1 MDKNNRDEEM
11 LLRLQKAFREDAE
24 SIETPESLS
33 KENITALL
41 RDVQPDNVVPLSG
54 ARRKPKNPLP
64 RIAAIA
70 ASFVLVMAV
79 AVVAR
84 HAHNSNDLGLKG
96 AFEGFKIDNLVKS
109 ITSKEELDRAVSE
122 IIGGNKKAENSPA
135 DTAGEA
141 APAQPADKETAEP
154 AIVVEKP
161 APANVVSN
169 KGFEADIVKYSG
181 GYLYVLTPAID
192 GSTGTPTQVIKVIK
206 TSPSGE
212 MQESA
217 LIELRDAGMSA
228 SSDECFEIQIK
239 GSTLIALIGRKDYSG
254 SDSGSDP
261 QSSTLTLF
269 YDISNPEA
277 PSLMSTR
284 SQDGAFAA
292 SDLKGDTLWL
302 VTTGTLSNSN
312 PVPSITEDGS
322 RYDLSA
328 DRDEITACENAR
340 ENAYLLI
347 GACNINRA
355 GEGTSVLELIG
366 CGANSGI
373 SISGSGVY
381 ISRQF
386 AAVDTGDK
394 RTEIYHV
401 ASEGG
406 KLTLAG
412 TYSLDGTLPAGINA
426 QNDSGVYYIRS
437 DSGKLYAGALTKDL
451 KKINE
456 ETDLGLDGNSACVFI
471 GNTAYVAGGETGRA
485 VRFSGGEITVSD
497 APAHRADSA
506 IYRITDK
513 SVIEICAPGKN
524 GATVINCYGSD
535 GASSSYSFTKGER
548 PLLSDSR
555 AILIDS
561 ERGIFGIP
569 VIIPGSNTESSA
581 YILFAVSGGKIE
593 KTGEYIHDG
602 NYIGDAAT
610 RAALSGNIL
619 YTVSGAKITAFTL
632 SDAKAQAAYI
642 Y

>member
-1 MDKNNRDEEM
+1 MDMNKRDEEM

-41 RDVQPDNVVPLSG
+41 RDVQPDNVVPLPE
-54 ARRKPKNPLP
+54 RKPKNPLP

-84 HAHNSNDLGLKG
+84 HAHNSNNLGLKG

-109 ITSKEELDRAVSE
+109 ITSKEELDKAVSE
-122 IIGGNKKAENSPA
+122 IIGTDSSAGNSAA
-135 DTAGEA
+135 DTAGEI
-141 APAQPADKETAEP
+141 PQAQGADKETAEP
-154 AIVVEKP
+154 EIVVEKP
-161 APANVVSN
+161 AKAQVVNN
-169 KGFEADIVKYSG
+169 KGLEADIVKYSG

-192 GSTGTPTQVIKVIK
+192 ESTGAPTQVIKVIK
-206 TSPSGE
+206 TSSSGE

-217 LIELRDAGMSA
+217 LIELHDAGMSD
-228 SSDECFEIQIK
+228 STDECFEIQIK
-239 GSTLIALIGRKDYSG
+239 GSTLIALIGRRDYSRSAAG
-254 SDSGSDP
+254 A
-261 QSSTLTLF
+261 SSQNSTMTLF
-269 YDISNPEA
+269 YDISSPES
-277 PSLMSTR
+277 PSLIGTR

-292 SDLKGDTLWL
+292 FDIKGDTLWL
-302 VTTGTLSNSN
+302 VTTGSLSNAN

-322 RYDLSA
+322 KYDLSA
-328 DRDEITACENAR
+328 DKEEITACENAR

-347 GACNINRA
+347 SVCSINGA
-355 GEGTSVLELIG
+355 GEGSSAIELIG

-373 SISGSGVY
+373 SVSDSGVY

-394 RTEIYHV
+394 RTEIYHI

-412 TYSLDGTLPAGINA
+412 TYSLDGSLPAGINA
-426 QNDSGVYYIRS
+426 QNDYGVYYIRN
-437 DSGKLYAGALTKDL
+437 DSGKLYAGALTRDL
-451 KKINE
+451 KKANE
-456 ETDLGLDGNSACVFI
+456 ETELDLDGNSACVFI
-471 GNTAYVAGGETGRA
+471 GDTAYITGGDSGRA
-485 VRFSGGEITVSD
+485 IRFSGGEITVSD
-497 APAHRADSA
+497 APAHKADSNV
-506 IYRITDK
+506 YRITDK

-535 GASSSYSFTKGER
+535 GTSSSYSLTHGEK

-555 AILIDS
+555 ALLIDS
-561 ERGIFGIP
+561 ERGVFGIP
-569 VIIPGSNTESSA
+569 VIIPDGETEKSA
-581 YILFAVSGGKIE
+581 YILFTVSGGKIE
-593 KTGEYIHDG
+593 KTGEYIHND

-632 SDAKAQAAYI
+632 SDAKAQAAYT